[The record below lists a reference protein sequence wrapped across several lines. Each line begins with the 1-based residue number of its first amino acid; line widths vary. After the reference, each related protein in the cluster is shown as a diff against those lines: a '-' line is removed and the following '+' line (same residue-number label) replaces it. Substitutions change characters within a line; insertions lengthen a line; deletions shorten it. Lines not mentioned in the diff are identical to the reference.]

1 MTGSFTAELA
11 TRRDAESAIERLVQ
25 EYGVDRSTIAIR
37 ALGEANSAGIKASGA
52 DGAVGAGRTGGP
64 SIEGR
69 ICVSGEIEEEK
80 LAAARA
86 TFAEF
91 GALQVRL
98 EPPRPDIRGAGP
110 DAMRD
115 PPRRAWDEVDQASDE
130 SFPASDPPAFAWR
143 GPK

>member
-25 EYGVDRSTIAIR
+25 EHGVDRSTIAVR

-52 DGAVGAGRTGGP
+52 DGALGAGRTGGFSP
-64 SIEGR
+64 GGR

-80 LAAARA
+80 LAVARA
-86 TFAEF
+86 TFAEI

-98 EPPRPDIRGAGP
+98 ELAPQDIRSAGP
-110 DAMRD
+110 DATRD
-115 PPRRAWDEVDQASDE
+115 RPRRGWDEVDQASDE
-130 SFPASDPPAFAWR
+130 SFPASDPPAFAMR